1 MWTATPASSKYCKS
15 TSLTMM
21 QKSENIPVSSFCMRS
36 MPFLYPWVLEA
47 MAKWFRKPQIRR
59 GEGGGCQAWPLSSAG
74 TSHRG
79 PSLAKPLGWSP
90 DSQSRRW
97 RTSISTV
104 SLFLWNPLTP
114 CSSYCISGKVQKPCI
129 QQWRLKRSHCHVQI
143 QILDWWY
150 DTLWTVVHYFTRC
163 VFVTFLDRVLNELLL
178 HSGQ

>member
-59 GEGGGCQAWPLSSAG
+59 GEGGGRQAWPLSSAG

-97 RTSISTV
+97 RTQKE
-104 SLFLWNPLTP
+104 SLSRPNTNLGLVIRYTLNRGALFHPLRFCDFSWQSAQRTLAAFRTIARLAIGYWWWAGTKP
-114 CSSYCISGKVQKPCI
+114 LPLKMVQE
-129 QQWRLKRSHCHVQI
+129 
-143 QILDWWY
+143 
-150 DTLWTVVHYFTRC
+150 
-163 VFVTFLDRVLNELLL
+163 TFAKEIVW
-178 HSGQ
+178 